1 MIYRRCECN
10 EFAKKNDRRIT
21 DDLAKKKI
29 LTFLI
34 ELIPLPLF
42 VIMSSSK

>member
-21 DDLAKKKI
+21 DDLTREGI
-29 LTFLI
+29 LGFLEFFDFEI
-34 ELIPLPLF
+34 LKLN
-42 VIMSSSK
+42 